1 MQKIIIVAGP
11 TGVGK
16 TALGIELAKLFNGE
30 IISGDSIQVYK
41 GLNIGSAKVTK
52 EEMAEV
58 KHHLIDILDIED
70 EYSVKQF
77 QQQGRFLIQRMIDEY
92 KMPIIVGGTG
102 LYLKS
107 LYYDYEFSDE
117 QVDEEYQAFLKSRS
131 DGECYAMLR
140 LVDRDACDKIHKNN
154 RKRVE
159 RALMR
164 AYLGNKKSEAE
175 ANQNH
180 QPIYD
185 AFVIG
190 LTSPKEVLYQRINE
204 RVIKMMEMGLLD
216 EMKGLMEQFQNR
228 LWDYQ
233 GLQGIGYKEWK
244 NYFLGNQDL
253 DETVALIQKH
263 SRQFAKRQYTW
274 FNHQMEMHWF
284 DVTKDGWKKDLLEQL
299 KIWIGDCHE

>member
-1 MQKIIIVAGP
+1 MEKLIIVAGP

-16 TALGIELAKLFNGE
+16 TALGIELGKLFDGE

-41 GLNIGSAKVTK
+41 GLDIGSAKVTR

-70 EYSVKQF
+70 EYSVKHF
-77 QQQGRFLIQRMIDEY
+77 QQQGRMLIQELIDQH
-92 KMPIIVGGTG
+92 KMPIVVGGTG

-117 QVDEEYQAFLKSRS
+117 EVDEEYQAFLKTCS
-131 DGECYAMLR
+131 DSECYAMLR
-140 LVDRDACDKIHKNN
+140 LVDRVACDKIHQNN

-175 ANQNH
+175 ANQTH

-204 RVIKMMEMGLLD
+204 RVIKMIELGLLD
-216 EMKGLMEQFQNR
+216 EMKGLVEKYKDK
-228 LWDYQ
+228 LWGYQ

-244 NYFLGNQDL
+244 DYFLGNQTL
-253 DETVALIQKH
+253 DETIALIQKH

-274 FNHQMEMHWF
+274 FNNQMAMHWF
-284 DVTKDGWKKDLLEQL
+284 DVTQDGWKENLLEEL
-299 KIWIGDCHE
+299 KIWMGDCNE